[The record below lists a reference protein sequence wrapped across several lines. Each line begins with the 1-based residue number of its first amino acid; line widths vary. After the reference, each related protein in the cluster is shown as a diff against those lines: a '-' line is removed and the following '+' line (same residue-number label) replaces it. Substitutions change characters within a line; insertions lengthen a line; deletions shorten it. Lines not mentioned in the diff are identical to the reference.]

1 MPPPKL
7 LVAATSVLFLPVA
20 MGVPVIAASA
30 AVAPVGQGFTVTP
43 ADLAFILRQIKIAEA
58 HVANTTSQTGPCGAL
73 VGNGPNQIPDTQ
85 LPYGLRTVDGS
96 CNNLTTGNE
105 KFGAADQPFPRYSK
119 PSFRDAEPITPDFPV
134 GPPGPTS
141 YKQLSGSVVDS
152 TPRMISNLIVD
163 QTSTNPAA
171 VAAAG
176 FPVRSQPGAKG
187 VVPCTTDP
195 TAGPSATPGIPAGC
209 VPSGQTLDIPNVT
222 TDIGLSP
229 PYNSLFTFFGQFFDH
244 GVDQT
249 VKGGGTVFV
258 PLKADDPLII
268 GPDGIAGTADDPKP
282 GDPKYL
288 PPSQRFMVLTRA
300 QNQPGP
306 DGILGT
312 ADDIQNANNTDTP
325 WVDQSQTYTSHS
337 SHQVFLRE
345 YVNDSSGRPI
355 STGRLLGGLGADQT
369 YPGSPDGRTGMAT
382 WASVKAQA
390 STMLGLKL
398 VDTDVLNVPMIATDP
413 YGKFIPGPLRGLPQ
427 YVTKTGL
434 VEGDRAANGGVGVL
448 VPADVLHFD
457 TPFLTDIAHNADP
470 SPQDTDHNPATP
482 PVAPTPDPDHNPA
495 TPPVAPTPD
504 PDHLAS
510 ADFANQPP
518 GTYDDEMLNA
528 HFVAGD
534 GRVNENIALT
544 SIHQVFHSEHQRLV
558 AAIEDTLTADT
569 SPTGIAVLAEWKLAG
584 GAPGAGSGSWN
595 GERLFQAA
603 RFVNEME
610 YQHIVFEEFA
620 RKVQP
625 AIRPF
630 TVYHPDINPAIHA
643 EFAHAVYRFGHS
655 MLDDV
660 IARKNETQP
669 GPDGV
674 FGTRDDIIGSNNDI
688 PLLKGFL
695 NPPEYFSGGAT
706 AGGAHPE
713 QAAGSVVMG
722 SSDQVG
728 NELDEFVT
736 DTLRNNLLGL
746 PLDLATLNLTR
757 AREAGVPPLNVLRRD
772 IFAKTGDGQLKP
784 YTSWAD
790 FGQNLKHPES
800 LINFVAAYGQ
810 YPTILA
816 ATTTAA
822 KRAAATAIVTPPIGT
837 TQTPDQMAFMNSAGA
852 WANDAAG
859 ASTTGLDDV
868 DLWVGGLAEMT
879 NLFGGLLGSTFNY
892 VFENQLTDLQNG
904 DRLYYLARTAGLNLS
919 QQIEG
924 SSLAELIMR
933 NTEGTNTL
941 KADAFATA
949 DCKFQLGT
957 LGGTPAGYAASGP
970 TVADDPNTS
979 CNENALLLR
988 KPDGTIQY
996 RDINTVNSPG
1006 INFQTVFNGTP
1017 GADRVVGGNDNDTI
1031 YGNLGQDVIN
1041 GNGGDDTVIGGDGND
1056 IVTDTAGADILKGGS
1071 GNDAVDGGI
1080 GNDLIFGGD
1089 GQDFTSGGANDNV
1102 THGGQGSDFVRAGD
1116 GNDTASGDSGDDWM
1130 QGGSGLDLLQG
1141 DHGAPLLNDP
1151 GQVAPGNDI
1160 MIGQAGDNDYVAEGG
1175 DDIMAA
1181 FTGIERN
1188 SGGAGWDWATS
1199 QYDTNPANAD
1209 LNLNLN
1215 PLPVPG
1221 AVNRD
1226 KYQETEALS
1235 GWNLNDHLVGDSVV
1249 PSAVGGAGFS
1259 GCDALDQAGLDRVPG
1274 LAALV
1279 PPLVNK
1285 VANSMPGIHCPL
1297 SGPVWGEGNILL
1309 GGAGSDTIEGRGGND
1324 VIDGDAALQVRISVR
1339 DHFNHN
1345 IEIGSSDLMEHQY
1358 LHTGAILAP
1367 SGVLDTSNLT
1377 GPTLQQA
1384 VFDGTVDPGD
1394 LVATREIVHPA
1405 DPAAV
1410 DTAVFSGQK
1419 AGYTVSTVPAGAVP
1433 GSPGAVTTV
1442 KDNVG
1447 SDGTDTLRNIEVL
1460 QFADT
1465 ATPEPPTS
1473 VTAVGGAGHATVSWA
1488 APALN
1493 NVPQQVTGYQVEVAD
1508 AVTGAVVGSLRSA
1521 GQAATSLDVPD
1532 LAPGSYQF
1540 RVRALNSAAASPAGQ
1555 FSAASAAVTVTA
1567 ATIPG
1572 TPTIGA
1578 VTRGNALALVRW
1590 TAPATNGGSAITG
1603 YGVRVVNAA
1612 TNAQIGVLR
1621 PAAPGA
1627 TSLNV
1632 TGLVNG
1638 TPVRFQVRAG
1648 NAAGVGAFSALSA
1661 AVTPARVPTAP
1672 GMGIASSGAVGGRAT
1687 ALARWRAPVSNGGLA
1702 VNGYVVTALRLNAR
1716 GAVVARY
1723 SSAVQGPG
1731 VRALWMALPAA
1742 SYRFAVRA
1750 RNALG
1755 LSAYSAISNTVRA
1768 R

>member
-1 MPPPKL
+1 MSR
-7 LVAATSVLFLPVA
+7 LVAAACVLLLPIA
-20 MGVPVIAASA
+20 MGLPLATAGA
-30 AVAPVGQGFTVTP
+30 AVAPEGQGFTVTP
-43 ADLAFILRQIKIAEA
+43 ADLAFILKQIKIAEA
-58 HVANTTSQTGPCGAL
+58 HVANTTSATGPCGAL
-73 VGNGPNQIPDTQ
+73 VGSGPNQVPDTQ

-96 CNNLTTGNE
+96 CNNLTGGNE
-105 KFGAADQPFPRYSK
+105 RYGAADQAFPRYASPTFK
-119 PSFRDAEPITPDFPV
+119 DAEPITAAFPV
-134 GPPGPTS
+134 GPPGPTT
-141 YKQLSGSVVDS
+141 YKQLSGSVVDGQ
-152 TPRMISNLIVD
+152 PRLISNLIVD
-163 QTSTNPAA
+163 QSSTNPAA

-176 FPVRSQPGAKG
+176 FPVRSQPGATG

-195 TAGPSATPGIPAGC
+195 TVGPPAAPGIPAGC
-209 VPSGQTLDIPNVT
+209 VPSGHTLDIPNVT
-222 TDIGLSP
+222 TDVGLSP
-229 PYNSLFTFFGQFFDH
+229 PYNSLFTYFGQFFDH
-244 GVDQT
+244 GLDQT
-249 VKGGGTVFV
+249 VKGGGAVFV

-282 GDPKYL
+282 GDASYL
-288 PPSQRFMVLTRA
+288 PASQRFMVLTRA
-300 QNQPGP
+300 QNLPGP
-306 DGILGT
+306 DGVLGT
-312 ADDIQNANNTDTP
+312 ADDVQNASNTDTP
-325 WVDQSQTYTSHS
+325 WIDQSQTYTSHP

-345 YVNDSSGRPI
+345 YANDSAGRPI

-369 YPGSPDGRTGMAT
+369 YPGSADGRTGMAT
-382 WASVKAQA
+382 WASVQAQA

-398 VDTDVLNVPMIATDP
+398 LDADALNVPMIATDP

-434 VEGDRAANGGVGVL
+434 VEGDKAANGGAGVL
-448 VPADVLHFD
+448 VPNDVLHFD

-470 SPQDTDHNPATP
+470 SPQDTDHNPATA
-482 PVAPTPDPDHNPA
+482 PVAPTPDPDH
-495 TPPVAPTPD
+495 V
-504 PDHLAS
+504 AS

-544 SIHQVFHSEHQRLV
+544 SIHQIFHSEHQRLV
-558 AAIEDTLTADT
+558 GAIEDTLTADT
-569 SPTGIAVLAEWKLAG
+569 SPTGVAALAEWKLAS
-584 GAPGAGSGSWN
+584 GAPGAGTGDWN
-595 GERLFQAA
+595 GERIFQAA

-610 YQHIVFEEFA
+610 YQHLVFEEFA

-625 AIRPF
+625 ATTPF
-630 TVYHPDINPAIHA
+630 TVYHANINPAIHA

-660 IARKNETQP
+660 IARNNETRP

-674 FGTRDDIIGSNNDI
+674 LGTRDDVIGSNNDI
-688 PLLKGFL
+688 PLLSGFL
-695 NPPEYFSGGAT
+695 NPPEYFDGGAG
-706 AGGAHPE
+706 AGLLTPQ

-728 NELDEFVT
+728 NELDEFVNN
-736 DTLRNNLLGL
+736 TLRNNLLGL

-757 AREAGVPPLNVLRRD
+757 AREAGVPALNVLRRD
-772 IFAKTGDGQLKP
+772 IFAKTGDGQLRP

-800 LINFVAAYGQ
+800 LVNFVAAYGQ
-810 YPTILA
+810 YPTVVA
-816 ATTTAA
+816 ATTTAGR
-822 KRAAATAIVTPPIGT
+822 RAAAMAIVNPPIGT
-837 TQTPDQMAFMNSAGA
+837 TQTPDEMAFMNSTGA

-868 DLWVGGLAEMT
+868 DLWVGGLAERT
-879 NLFGGLLGSTFNY
+879 NAFGGLLGSTFNY
-892 VFENQLTDLQNG
+892 VFENQMTDLQNG
-904 DRLYYLARTAGLNLS
+904 DRLYYVARTAGLNLS
-919 QQIEG
+919 QQLEG
-924 SSLAELIMR
+924 NSFAELIMR

-957 LGGTPAGYAASGP
+957 LDGTPAGYAATGP
-970 TVADDPNTS
+970 GVADDPNTA

-996 RDINTVNSPG
+996 QETNTVNRPG
-1006 INFQTVFNGTP
+1006 INFQNVFNGTP
-1017 GADRVVGGNDNDTI
+1017 GSDRVVGGNDNDTI

-1041 GNGGDDTVIGGDGND
+1041 GNGGDDTVLGGDGSD
-1056 IVTDTAGADILKGGS
+1056 IITDMAGADILKGGS
-1071 GNDAVDGGI
+1071 GSDAVDGGI

-1102 THGGQGSDFVRAGD
+1102 TLGGQGNDFVRAGD

-1130 QGGSGLDLLQG
+1130 QGGSGLDLLKG
-1141 DHGAPLLNDP
+1141 DHGAPLLDDP
-1151 GQVAPGNDI
+1151 GQVVPGNDI
-1160 MIGQAGDNDYVAEGG
+1160 MIGQAGGNDYVAEGG

-1188 SGGAGWDWATS
+1188 AGGAGWDWATS

-1209 LNLNLN
+1209 LGLNLN

-1221 AVNRD
+1221 GVNRD

-1259 GCDALDQAGLDRVPG
+1259 GCDALDQAGVKRVFG
-1274 LAALV
+1274 LGALL
-1279 PPLVNK
+1279 PPLLDK

-1324 VIDGDAALQVRISVR
+1324 VIDGDVALQVRISVR
-1339 DHFNHN
+1339 DHLDHN
-1345 IEIGSSDLMEHQY
+1345 VEIGSSDLMEHQY
-1358 LHTGAILAP
+1358 LHAGEILAP
-1367 SGVLDTSNLT
+1367 SGVLDTSDLT

-1384 VFDGTVDPGD
+1384 VFDGTVGPGD
-1394 LVATREIVHPA
+1394 LVADREIVRPA

-1410 DTAVFSGQK
+1410 DTAVFSGVK
-1419 AGYTVSTVPAGAVP
+1419 ANYTVTTVPAGAT
-1433 GSPGAVTTV
+1433 PGARGVVTTV

-1447 SDGTDTLRNIEVL
+1447 GDGTDTLRNIEVL

-1465 ATPEPPTS
+1465 ATPDPPTS

-1488 APALN
+1488 APVLS
-1493 NVPQQVTGYQVEVAD
+1493 NVPQQVTGYQVEVRD
-1508 AVTGAVVGSLRSA
+1508 AVTGAVTGTLLAA
-1521 GQAATSLDVPD
+1521 GQAATSLDITG

-1540 RVRALNSAAASPAGQ
+1540 RVQALNSAAASPAGQ
-1555 FSAASAAVTVTA
+1555 FSAASAGVTVTA

-1578 VTRGNALALVRW
+1578 VTRGNAAALVRW
-1590 TAPATNGGSAITG
+1590 AAPAANGGSAIVS

-1612 TNAQIGVLR
+1612 TNAQIGALR

-1632 TGLVNG
+1632 TGLANG
-1638 TPVRFQVRAG
+1638 VQVKFQVRAG
-1648 NAAGVGAFSALSA
+1648 NAVGFGAFSALSG

-1672 GMGIASSGAVGGRAT
+1672 GIGVSSPGAVGGRAT
-1687 ALARWRAPVSNGGLA
+1687 ALARWRGPVSNGGLA
-1702 VNGYVVTALRLNAR
+1702 VNGYVVTAVRLNAR

-1723 SSAVQGPG
+1723 NSAVQGPG
-1731 VRALWMALPAA
+1731 VRALSMALPAA
-1742 SYRFAVRA
+1742 NYRFAVRA
-1750 RNALG
+1750 RNSLG